1 LANALAAAAQSRAVG
16 ETALLASLVLA
27 QGAQT
32 VETNALVAVIRA
44 LRAVGLDGAARN
56 VAVEALLSGPPR

>member
-1 LANALAAAAQSRAVG
+1 LANALAAAAQSRAIG

-32 VETNALVAVIRA
+32 VETNALAGVIRA
-44 LRAVGLDGAARN
+44 LRAVGLDGAARS
-56 VAVEALLSGPPR
+56 VAIEALLSGPPR